1 MDTFLVESLIL
12 SPSQALH
19 QEADVRFGNPGSR
32 HVHDATV
39 WLILQLERRLWR
51 ADGTTA
57 VTMFKKCCLLPQY
70 WLIPA
75 SPPTDDGDVASKAS
89 VGVAETLAAPQAP
102 DSEPVQAGGAELWG
116 LAASGGWR
124 RLCGWG
130 NRRGGPGLAGAEC
143 SWETNRLSF

>member
-1 MDTFLVESLIL
+1 MGTFLIESPIL
-12 SPSQALH
+12 SPSQAFH

-32 HVHDATV
+32 HVHNATV

-51 ADGTTA
+51 ADGIATA
-57 VTMFKKCCLLPQY
+57 TMFKNCCLLPQY
-70 WLIPA
+70 WVIPA
-75 SPPTDDGDVASKAS
+75 SPPTDYGDVASKGS

-102 DSEPVQAGGAELWG
+102 DSEPVQAGGAKRWG
-116 LAASGGWR
+116 LAANGGWR

-130 NRRGGPGLAGAEC
+130 NRRGRPGPAGAEC